1 MKHRLPKAESST
13 SRIGSKSP
21 MEQAELLIDEN
32 KSDARPDA
40 EPKRSGPPPLPVP
53 VPPETPVNEPPSAET
68 GATVENDSYGFIVD
82 TPGAEAKPNGDEAP
96 VEIEPRRAT
105 PPPLPAFSRIDSPT
119 PPPLPLRMPPPLPFV
134 SEEKPVFAAGG
145 SLVAE
150 TPPASE
156 VVPAIIDE
164 TPATAEPIPVIA
176 ENTPTGP
183 EPLPA
188 VVEEMPA
195 MSDPSSIENA
205 PASLEPVPGSVEI
218 LKLTKDTTPITVEEE
233 VEAPEPADVPVSP
246 APPPLFTPKPIL
258 VAEAVAE
265 SNGQHAPYLIQ
276 TQGLVK
282 QYGGRR
288 VVNGVDI
295 HVRAGE
301 VVGLLGKNGA
311 GKTTTFYMIVG
322 LVPPTLGH
330 VFMGDEDVTHM
341 PMYRRARRGIGYLPQ
356 EESIFRKLTV
366 EENLLAILETLPMTE
381 DEREIRCDELL
392 KDFGLE
398 HVRENVAITLSG
410 GEKRRVTIARALVT
424 SPSLLLLDEPFSG
437 VDPMAVHDI
446 QEIILHLKERGL
458 GVLITDHNVR
468 ETLSVVDRAYIIDE
482 GRVLSEGT
490 REFLLNDPIA
500 REIYLGHRFSM

>member
-1 MKHRLPKAESST
+1 MKHRLPKPKAL
-13 SRIGSKSP
+13 KK
-21 MEQAELLIDEN
+21 
-32 KSDARPDA
+32 KSDTARLDQPDLIA
-40 EPKRSGPPPLPVP
+40 EPSDDLTISTAAVPPDLKQPFSHANSHMNETITAFDPKEGAPFPTAEAEVSKPAPATRKSRKNPPPLPP
-53 VPPETPVNEPPSAET
+53 
-68 GATVENDSYGFIVD
+68 
-82 TPGAEAKPNGDEAP
+82 PGAEAGA
-96 VEIEPRRAT
+96 
-105 PPPLPAFSRIDSPT
+105 
-119 PPPLPLRMPPPLPFV
+119 
-134 SEEKPVFAAGG
+134 
-145 SLVAE
+145 
-150 TPPASE
+150 
-156 VVPAIIDE
+156 
-164 TPATAEPIPVIA
+164 
-176 ENTPTGP
+176 
-183 EPLPA
+183 
-188 VVEEMPA
+188 
-195 MSDPSSIENA
+195 
-205 PASLEPVPGSVEI
+205 
-218 LKLTKDTTPITVEEE
+218 
-233 VEAPEPADVPVSP
+233 SP
-246 APPPLFTPKPIL
+246 APGAADSPF
-258 VAEAVAE
+258 
-265 SNGQHAPYLIQ
+265 LIQ

-295 HVRAGE
+295 HVRTGE

-322 LVPPTLGH
+322 LVTPTIGH
-330 VFMGDEDVTHM
+330 VYMGDEDVTHM

-381 DEREIRCDELL
+381 EERDSRCDELL

-398 HVRENVAITLSG
+398 HVRDNVAITLSG

-424 SPSLLLLDEPFSG
+424 NPTLLLLDEPFSG

-482 GRVLSEGT
+482 GRVLSEGS
-490 REFLLNDPIA
+490 RDFLLNDPIA

>member
-1 MKHRLPKAESST
+1 MKHRLPKAKSST
-13 SRIGSKSP
+13 SRIVSQSG
-21 MEQAELLIDEN
+21 MEQAELLIGEPQPESP
-32 KSDARPDA
+32 SDTGRPR
-40 EPKRSGPPPLPVP
+40 RSPPPLPVTFRP
-53 VPPETPVNEPPSAET
+53 TTPVNETSTADPDDSGLLNASAPAVVQPKDPAAE
-68 GATVENDSYGFIVD
+68 GDAYGFIED
-82 TPGAEAKPNGDEAP
+82 APPAEAKPDDVAAP
-96 VEIEPRRAT
+96 AKIKSHRAMPPPLPIKSSRAT
-105 PPPLPAFSRIDSPT
+105 PPPLPARRPPPLPTPGVVEENSAAPEPAPEFVEKAPALTETAPIVVPEPPVVFESEPVSAT
-119 PPPLPLRMPPPLPFV
+119 PPPLLRPKPLV
-134 SEEKPVFAAGG
+134 ISEEPRDH
-145 SLVAE
+145 
-150 TPPASE
+150 TP
-156 VVPAIIDE
+156 
-164 TPATAEPIPVIA
+164 
-176 ENTPTGP
+176 
-183 EPLPA
+183 L
-188 VVEEMPA
+188 
-195 MSDPSSIENA
+195 
-205 PASLEPVPGSVEI
+205 
-218 LKLTKDTTPITVEEE
+218 
-233 VEAPEPADVPVSP
+233 
-246 APPPLFTPKPIL
+246 
-258 VAEAVAE
+258 
-265 SNGQHAPYLIQ
+265 LIR

-295 HVRAGE
+295 HVSAGE

-330 VFMGDEDVTHM
+330 VFMGEEDVTHM

-410 GEKRRVTIARALVT
+410 GEKRRVTIARALVA
-424 SPSLLLLDEPFSG
+424 SPTLLLLDEPFSG

-482 GRVLSEGT
+482 GRVLSEGS